1 MTKQRCDTRHRQT
14 EDDGKSEE
22 NKHENHCTRHVQN
35 LLLGA
40 ARRRLLCRDFFSQCL
55 LCRRLLGR
63 SFLNGDLLGRS
74 EGLVCPGF
82 DFNGTTKWECGN
94 ANGRAGRTGAVKA
107 SDIGLVESG
116 ERVHVGQ
123 EAQGLGDVMNAD
135 SSLLQ
140 TLLEILHG
148 LGGLTSDTA
157 GDQDTVFD
165 TELTRHNHPVA
176 SANDRGIRTE
186 GFGCR
191 SSSHATNVSCQ
202 NRQLTHRHF
211 GSYSHNSLTKDLKG
225 IRMAI
230 DESKRQD
237 LYLAA
242 TEKFGRKEADTLM
255 TLLPTSVWEDV
266 ATKTD
271 LELHSA
277 LLKIQF
283 NEVHN
288 DLRTEIS
295 GVRTELKGDVASL
308 RGELKGDI
316 ASLRGEITSLRGELK
331 GDIASL
337 RGELKGDIADLRADL
352 KGDIADLRGEL
363 KGDIADVRLE
373 IAELRIEMHQ
383 MFRKNY
389 VVMISAI
396 FAINSLFFT
405 ATKYW
410 G

>member
-1 MTKQRCDTRHRQT
+1 
-14 EDDGKSEE
+14 
-22 NKHENHCTRHVQN
+22 
-35 LLLGA
+35 
-40 ARRRLLCRDFFSQCL
+40 
-55 LCRRLLGR
+55 
-63 SFLNGDLLGRS
+63 
-74 EGLVCPGF
+74 
-82 DFNGTTKWECGN
+82 
-94 ANGRAGRTGAVKA
+94 
-107 SDIGLVESG
+107 
-116 ERVHVGQ
+116 
-123 EAQGLGDVMNAD
+123 
-135 SSLLQ
+135 
-140 TLLEILHG
+140 
-148 LGGLTSDTA
+148 
-157 GDQDTVFD
+157 
-165 TELTRHNHPVA
+165 
-176 SANDRGIRTE
+176 
-186 GFGCR
+186 
-191 SSSHATNVSCQ
+191 
-202 NRQLTHRHF
+202 
-211 GSYSHNSLTKDLKG
+211 
-225 IRMAI
+225 MAI

-295 GVRTELKGDVASL
+295 GVRTELKGD
-308 RGELKGDI
+308 I
-316 ASLRGEITSLRGELK
+316 AS
-331 GDIASL
+331 
-337 RGELKGDIADLRADL
+337 
-352 KGDIADLRGEL
+352 LRGEL